1 MTVTIDTLAA
11 RRDLVAAGIEPAQAE
26 AIIGAFAH
34 TGEQV
39 ATKADLQRLETETA
53 GATTGL
59 KTEILGVNTRIDGLR
74 TELKAEIA
82 GVKTELK
89 AEIAGVKTQVAAL
102 ETKLEAKIDAKIS
115 AAANRL
121 LAALVAVGGLLYAAL
136 RIF

>member
-1 MTVTIDTLAA
+1 MSVLVDTLAA
-11 RRDLVAAGIEPAQAE
+11 RQGLVAAGIEPAQAE
-26 AIIGAFAH
+26 AIVGAFAH

-39 ATKADLQRLETETA
+39 ATKADIQRLETEIA

-59 KTEILGVNTRIDGLR
+59 KAEIVGVNTRTDGLK
-74 TELKAEIA
+74 TEIA

-89 AEIAGVKTQVAAL
+89 AEIAGVKMQVAAL

>member
-1 MTVTIDTLAA
+1 MSVLIDTLAA
-11 RRDLVAAGIEPAQAE
+11 RQGLVAAGIEPAQAE
-26 AIIGAFAH
+26 AIVGAFAH

-39 ATKADLQRLETETA
+39 ATKADLQRLEI
-53 GATTGL
+53 
-59 KTEILGVNTRIDGLR
+59 EIAGVNMRV
-74 TELKAEIA
+74 A

-102 ETKLEAKIDAKIS
+102 ETKLEAKIDSKIS

>member
-1 MTVTIDTLAA
+1 MSVLIDTLAA
-11 RRDLVAAGIEPAQAE
+11 RQSLVAAGIEPAQAE
-26 AIIGAFAH
+26 AIVGAFAH

-39 ATKADLQRLETETA
+39 ATKADIQRLETEIA
-53 GATTGL
+53 
-59 KTEILGVNTRIDGLR
+59 GVNTRTDGLK
-74 TELKAEIA
+74 TEIA

-89 AEIAGVKTQVAAL
+89 AEIAGVKMQVAAL
-102 ETKLEAKIDAKIS
+102 ETKLEAKIDSKIS

>member
-1 MTVTIDTLAA
+1 MSVLFDTLAA
-11 RRDLVAAGIEPAQAE
+11 RQGLVAAGIEPAQAE
-26 AIIGAFAH
+26 AIVGAFAH

-39 ATKADLQRLETETA
+39 ATKADLQRLETE
-53 GATTGL
+53 
-59 KTEILGVNTRIDGLR
+59 
-74 TELKAEIA
+74 IA

-89 AEIAGVKTQVAAL
+89 AEIAGVKMQVAAL
-102 ETKLEAKIDAKIS
+102 ETKLEAKIDARIDSKIS